1 MRRQLL
7 VLTTALAVIG
17 LFTVVACK
25 KSTTTPNNNNNNN
38 NNNNSGACSG
48 GNLCF
53 KLDGT
58 QETYTAE
65 WRKITGSAPRY
76 RVYWENTNGSQNIEI
91 DVYGDAVGT
100 YTVKETGH
108 AAGDAEFQRWENG
121 GKNIAG
127 ISGTIEITAI
137 DNTISGKF
145 TLSGIDK
152 NNSNAPHEITEGN
165 FEKVP
170 LKP

>member
-1 MRRQLL
+1 MKRQLL

-17 LFTVVACK
+17 LFTLVACNK
-25 KSTTTPNNNNNNN
+25 DKTDPNNNNNNN
-38 NNNNSGACSG
+38 NSACSG

-58 QETYTAE
+58 QETYTSE
-65 WRKITGSAPRY
+65 WMKLTTTPTRY
-76 RVYWENTNGSQNIEI
+76 RIYWESADQKQNIEI
-91 DVYGDAVGT
+91 DMYGTVVGVYN
-100 YTVKETGH
+100 VKETGH
-108 AAGDAEFQRWENG
+108 AAGDAGFQKWENG
-121 GKNIAG
+121 GKYIAG
-127 ISGTIEITAI
+127 TSGTIEITAI
-137 DNTISGKF
+137 DNTNNTISGKF
-145 TLSGIDK
+145 TVSGIDK